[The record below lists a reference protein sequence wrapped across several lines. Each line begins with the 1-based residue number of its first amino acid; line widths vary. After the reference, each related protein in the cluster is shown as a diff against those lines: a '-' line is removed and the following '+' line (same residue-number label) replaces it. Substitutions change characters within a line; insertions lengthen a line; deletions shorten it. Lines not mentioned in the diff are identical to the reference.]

1 MSAILAES
9 TAYAIVR
16 GTRNGAPTH
25 MILLAIGN
33 HCFMIRPLWY
43 AVLVGLMALGLWTLV
58 QDRRELGDLRRESDR
73 LGAIV
78 GEIDTED
85 PSRIHIVNVAD
96 KGPNELLWRV
106 FLPAGHSWTTTRHM
120 ASGGR
125 SSHHQS
131 SSSSS
136 ADMLVRYCLRENE
149 KGWSTFL
156 VHGSGSSSSSVQQEI
171 GEFIDEHWKDLHVQ
185 IAASESQL
193 DVATDEVVTLLSI
206 EVPQELMELAE
217 ERLKPYVVTRLKE
230 APVMKIEIGSEEAF
244 AIREKQEEET
254 LGEVPK

>member
-1 MSAILAES
+1 M
-9 TAYAIVR
+9 YAIVQ
-16 GTRNGAPTH
+16 GTGNFLRDTANAAPSH
-25 MILLAIGN
+25 KILLSIGN
-33 HCFMIRPLWY
+33 HRFMIRPLWY
-43 AVLVGLMALGLWTLV
+43 ALLVGLMALGLWTLV
-58 QDRRELGDLRRESDR
+58 RDRRELGDLRRESDR

-78 GEIDTED
+78 GEMDMRD

-96 KGPNELLWRV
+96 DGPNELLWRV
-106 FLPAGHSWTTTRHM
+106 FLPAGHSWMTTRQM

-136 ADMLVRYCLRENE
+136 ADMLVRYRLREDE

-156 VHGSGSSSSSVQQEI
+156 VHGSGSSSSSIQEEI
-171 GEFIDEHWKDLHVQ
+171 GEFLDEHWNELHVQ
-185 IAASESQL
+185 IAASERQL
-193 DVATDEVVTLLSI
+193 DVGTDEVVTLLSI

-217 ERLKPYVVTRLKE
+217 AKLKPHIVARLKE

-244 AIREKQEEET
+244 ALREKRAEES
-254 LGEVPK
+254 LGELPP